1 VAWILGQRCVF
12 QVRNDDKK
20 GDETLTE
27 KETTVCILAPEFLC
41 TRDIADLSRPI
52 RANVIPDRS
61 AHPTEA
67 LNPSILTT
75 LSKFEAIANSQNLY

>member
-1 VAWILGQRCVF
+1 MIQQTPKVVWSGKSMLSQRSCLSHILLSSDTWDKSRL
-12 QVRNDDKK
+12 RTDDLL
-20 GDETLTE
+20 GH
-27 KETTVCILAPEFLC
+27 
-41 TRDIADLSRPI
+41 
-52 RANVIPDRS
+52 NVIPDRS